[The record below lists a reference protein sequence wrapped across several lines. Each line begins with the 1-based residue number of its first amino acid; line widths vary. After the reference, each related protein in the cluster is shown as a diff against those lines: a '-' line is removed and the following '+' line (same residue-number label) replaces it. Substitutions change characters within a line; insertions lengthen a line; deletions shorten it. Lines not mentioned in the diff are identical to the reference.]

1 MIKPSIGRKLWFWET
16 RDAFDAA
23 RNNHFDHD
31 LLSVHE
37 QPLDATVV
45 AVWSPTMINV
55 YVIDH
60 GGVGRAETSVQLIQE
75 GDIIPEGRFATWM
88 PFQVGQARAQA
99 AAAS

>member
-23 RNNHFDHD
+23 RANSFDHD

-60 GGVGRAETSVQLIQE
+60 SGVGRAETSVQLIQE

-88 PFQVGQARAQA
+88 PFQIGQARAQA
-99 AAAS
+99 AAG